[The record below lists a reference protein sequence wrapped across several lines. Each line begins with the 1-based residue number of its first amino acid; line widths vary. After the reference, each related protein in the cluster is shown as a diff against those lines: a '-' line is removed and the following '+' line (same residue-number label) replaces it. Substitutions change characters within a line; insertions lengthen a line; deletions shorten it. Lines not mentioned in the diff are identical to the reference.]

1 MGDGVLVA
9 VVDSGIYAG
18 HPHVGT
24 IRGGVCLVPGDDEQ
38 DSIDRIGHGTAVSAA
53 IREKCPRCELL
64 AVKVF
69 DRQLATNAAVLA
81 RAIEWSADVG
91 ARLINLSLGTAN
103 AAHAALLDAAVE
115 RAKRAGAI
123 VVSARQSDGVKWLP
137 GSLPS
142 VAAVEVDWTLERDE
156 LEVLGDAHDAV
167 FRASGYPRPIPGVPR
182 ERNLSGI
189 SFAVANVTGFLAR
202 ALDGR
207 PFATVSEIVRS
218 LTAR

>member
-1 MGDGVLVA
+1 VIA
-9 VVDSGIYAG
+9 VIDSGIHPG
-18 HPHVGT
+18 HPHVGAV
-24 IRGGVCLVPGDDEQ
+24 RGGTCLVSGDDEG

-53 IREKCPRCELL
+53 IREKSPGAELL

-81 RAIEWSADVG
+81 RAIDWSADAG
-91 ARLINLSLGTAN
+91 ARLINLSLGTSN
-103 AAHAALLDAAVE
+103 AAHQELLGDAVE

-123 VVSARQSDGVKWLP
+123 VVSARQSGNVKWLP

-142 VAAVEVDWTLERDE
+142 VAAVEVDWSLERDE
-156 LEVLGDAHDAV
+156 LEISGSGDDTV
-167 FRASGYPRPIPGVPR
+167 FRATGYPRPIPGVPR

-202 ALDGR
+202 ALEARDVTSVR
-207 PFATVSEIVRS
+207 DIVGALMAHSR
-218 LTAR
+218 T

>member
-1 MGDGVLVA
+1 
-9 VVDSGIYAG
+9 
-18 HPHVGT
+18 
-24 IRGGVCLVPGDDEQ
+24 VCLVPGGDEQ

-53 IREKCPRCELL
+53 IREKCPGCDLL

-69 DRQLATNAAVLA
+69 DRQLATNARVLA
-81 RAIEWSADVG
+81 RAIEWSTDAG

-103 AAHAALLDAAVE
+103 AAHAELLAAAVE
-115 RAKRAGAI
+115 RAKHAGAI
-123 VVSARQSDGVKWLP
+123 VVSPRQSGDVKWLP

-142 VAAVEVDWTLERDE
+142 VAAVEVDWSLERDE
-156 LEVLGDAHDAV
+156 IEVVGDPDDAV

-189 SFAVANVTGFLAR
+189 SFAVANVTGFLGR

-207 PFATVSEIVRS
+207 SFATVSDIVRS
-218 LTAR
+218 LRGQ